1 MKIVKHIKMKVSIFW
16 FRRDLRIED
25 NTALYHALQ
34 SGNPVIP
41 VFIFDK
47 EILDEL
53 DPSDARVNFIYERLA
68 IINDFL
74 EDHNSSIHIFKGSVE
89 DVFSNL
95 LNEYEVQE
103 VFVNED
109 YEPYAL
115 QRDEQVAN
123 FLASK
128 GVPLHRFT
136 DHVVFRPGTILKGDG
151 LPYTVYTPFKNK
163 WLKHFEENIPK
174 LLPEANWSHLAKINL
189 SFPTLSDLGL
199 LPSSIKVQDFTL
211 SELDN
216 YELTRDV
223 PSLNATSFLGPHLR
237 FGTVSVRTIIHQ
249 LKSSDA
255 VFLSELIWREFFI
268 QIMVHYPK
276 VINANFKAKYNG
288 IVWRNNEEEFQL
300 WCKGETGYPIV
311 DAGMRQL
318 NETGYMHN
326 RVRMITASFLCK
338 HLLIDWRW
346 GEAYFAE
353 KLLDYELASNNG
365 NWQWVA
371 GTGCDASPY
380 FRVFSPS
387 AQTVKFDPDLIYIK
401 KWVPEFSELNYIPM
415 VDHKMARERALLTY
429 KLGIGNT
436 LS

>member
-1 MKIVKHIKMKVSIFW
+1 MVSIFW

-25 NTALYHALQ
+25 NIALYHALEA
-34 SGNPVIP
+34 GNPVIP
-41 VFIFDK
+41 IFIFDD
-47 EILDEL
+47 EILEEL
-53 DPSDARVNFIYERLA
+53 EATDARVHFIYERLEK
-68 IINDFL
+68 INQLL
-74 EDHNSSIHIFKGSVE
+74 EAYNSSVSVFKGSVNE
-89 DVFSNL
+89 VFSNL
-95 LNEYEVQE
+95 LEEYEVKE

-115 QRDEQVAN
+115 RRDERVAN
-123 FLASK
+123 FIASK
-128 GVPLHRFT
+128 GVQLHRFT
-136 DHVVFRPGTILKGDG
+136 DHVVFKPGTILKEDG
-151 LPYTVYTPFKNK
+151 LPYSVYTPFKKK
-163 WLKHFEENIPK
+163 WLKHFEENAPK
-174 LLPEANWSHLAKINL
+174 ILPEANWINFTKVQVP
-189 SFPTLSDLGL
+189 FPTLSALGL
-199 LPSSIKVQDFTL
+199 LPSNIKVQDYSL
-211 SELDN
+211 SELVN

-237 FGTVSVRTIIHQ
+237 FGTVSIRVIIAQ
-249 LKSSDA
+249 LQSTDA

-276 VINANFKAKYNG
+276 VVNENFKAKYNG
-288 IVWRNNEEEFQL
+288 IVWRNNAEEFKV

-371 GTGCDASPY
+371 GTGCDAAPY

-387 AQTVKFDPDLIYIK
+387 AQTLKFDPDLIYVK
-401 KWVPEFSELNYIPM
+401 KWVPEFTELTYLPM
-415 VDHKMARERALLTY
+415 VAHKMARERALLTY
-429 KLGIGNT
+429 KLGIGSP